1 MISFTNLPT
10 WKAMCS
16 LWWGINLCKFIASS
30 KKENRTENQTAW
42 LFFYVTTLW
51 GKEIIFPFFRYLS
64 AFHNK
69 CLIGASHILGA
80 ITRIWKRIVDML
92 CFVARLLPLCIEF
105 PSIRSTYTYT
115 SNFACVNWSKNISFD
130 FCKLRL
136 ECMRYRRMRQLK
148 WGFKK
153 TIWQSSGKVASH

>member
-1 MISFTNLPT
+1 MIQRKIFCVCLLFYVTNICVREISFTRYSDI
-10 WKAMCS
+10 WVHFI
-16 LWWGINLCKFIASS
+16 INVL
-30 KKENRTENQTAW
+30 
-42 LFFYVTTLW
+42 LVPL
-51 GKEIIFPFFRYLS
+51 IF
-64 AFHNK
+64 
-69 CLIGASHILGA
+69 LGA

>member
-42 LFFYVTTLW
+42 LFSYVTTSW
-51 GKEIIFPFFRYLS
+51 GKEIISPFLDIWVHFIINVLLVP
-64 AFHNK
+64 
-69 CLIGASHILGA
+69 LIFLGA

-153 TIWQSSGKVASH
+153 TMWQSSGKVASH